1 MFFDKIANLYS
12 RYKMKGFIGPKYKGV
27 YGKLKLFMQAWAG
40 HVEIVSFAEKETWK
54 MNLEGLNPLVRIE
67 VIEQFDESK
76 KYLEEM
82 SRAYHRDF
90 RSDWERF
97 FSWGQILCVARLGGE
112 LASFGWMQDGRKRAK
127 CHYIRLSPGEYRLT
141 RAGVLPGF
149 RNQNVHATRHSLLL
163 TRLFANG
170 ATRVYVDAF
179 ADNEYSWKGHFSAG
193 YQELGRIFV
202 KKTITGK
209 EYVRWL

>member
-12 RYKMKGFIGPKYKGV
+12 RYKMKGFVGPKYKGV

-97 FSWGQILCVARLGGE
+97 FSWGQILCVALLGGE

>member
-1 MFFDKIANLYS
+1 
-12 RYKMKGFIGPKYKGV
+12 MKGFIGPKYKGV

-54 MNLEGLNPLVRIE
+54 MDLEGLNPLVRIE

-90 RSDWERF
+90 RSDWERY
-97 FSWGQILCVARLGGE
+97 FSWGQILCVALLGGE

>member
-97 FSWGQILCVARLGGE
+97 FSWGQILCVALLGGE

-149 RNQNVHATRHSLLL
+149 RNQHVHATRHTLLL
-163 TRLFANG
+163 SHLFKNG

-179 ADNEYSWKGHFSAG
+179 VDNEYSWKGHFSAG
-193 YQELGRIFV
+193 YQEVGRVFV
-202 KKTITGK
+202 KRTITGK

>member
-1 MFFDKIANLYS
+1 
-12 RYKMKGFIGPKYKGV
+12 MKGFIGPKYKGV

-97 FSWGQILCVARLGGE
+97 FSWGQILCVALLGGE

>member
-1 MFFDKIANLYS
+1 
-12 RYKMKGFIGPKYKGV
+12 MKGFVGPKYKGV

-97 FSWGQILCVARLGGE
+97 FSWGQILCVALLGGE